1 MTQHKSPA
9 GVDSGMEHFG
19 YKESLARSIGSFGS
33 FAAGVSYIS
42 ILTGTFQL
50 FYFGFG
56 TAGPAYL
63 WSWPMVL
70 IGQLAVAL
78 CFMELA
84 AKYPI
89 CGSVYNW
96 SKILGSR
103 LVGWSSGWLMLTASI
118 VTLSAVVLALQLNLP
133 RLWSGFQIIGNGRG
147 TYDFATNA
155 VILGTVLI
163 VFTTVVNALGVR
175 LMTMINSAGVFIE
188 LIAACLIA
196 LFLAVNIKRGP
207 EIFFSAQG
215 YGAGKSW
222 GYLSDFL
229 VASLASGYVMY
240 GFDTASSLGEET
252 LEPRRTA
259 PRAIL
264 RAILASFVIGGAI
277 LAFAVMA
284 APNLRD
290 PQIGSSSGGLQY
302 IVEQVIWGPLGRI
315 FLVCIVVAV
324 TVCSLA
330 VHTAAIRLS
339 FAMAR
344 DNALPFGEKLARVNS
359 YTQTPIVPAVAI
371 GVIAELILVLNIGQ
385 PKIFTV
391 LTSIAVIMIYLAYLL
406 VTVPMLKMRLAGQW
420 PPADLA
426 AGRYFNMGGWGMW
439 VNIVAVLWG
448 AGMALNL
455 AWPREAVYGT
465 PWYNTWGAFVYIA
478 VILGAGLWWY
488 AVKGRRHIG
497 TLASHTLAAPK
508 EEASNEGHGDRD
520 RARPELARHV
530 LVESHRDQH

>member
-1 MTQHKSPA
+1 MVKNTATGRS
-9 GVDSGMEHFG
+9 DSGMEHFG
-19 YKESLARSIGSFGS
+19 YRESLDRSIGAFGS

-63 WSWPMVL
+63 WSWPLVL
-70 IGQLAVAL
+70 VGQLAVAL

-89 CGSVYNW
+89 AGSVYNW
-96 SKILGSR
+96 SKLLGSR
-103 LVGWSSGWLMLTASI
+103 IVGWSSGWLMLTASI
-118 VTLSAVVLALQLNLP
+118 VTLSAVALALQLNLP
-133 RLWSGFQIIGNGRG
+133 RLWRGFQLVGDG
-147 TYDFATNA
+147 TGPYDFATNA

-163 VFTTVVNALGVR
+163 VITTVINALGVR
-175 LMTMINSAGVFIE
+175 LMATINSAGVFVE
-188 LIAACLIA
+188 LIAACLIVIILA
-196 LFLAVNIKRGP
+196 LKTTRGP
-207 EIFFSAQG
+207 GVFFSTNG
-215 YGAGKSW
+215 YGAGTS
-222 GYLSDFL
+222 GGFLGAFL

-259 PRAIL
+259 PKAIL
-264 RAILASFVIGGAI
+264 RAILASFVIGGGI
-277 LAFAVMA
+277 LVFAVMS
-284 APNLRD
+284 APDLKD

-302 IVEQVIWGPLGRI
+302 IVEQVMWGPLGKI

-330 VHTAAIRLS
+330 VHTAAIRLT

-344 DNALPFGEKLARVNS
+344 DNALPFGHRLAHVNPD
-359 YTQTPIVPAVAI
+359 TQTPIVPAVLI
-371 GVIAELILVLNIGQ
+371 GVIAALILVINIGQ

-391 LTSIAVIMIYLAYLL
+391 LTSIAIIMIYLAYLM
-406 VTVPMLKMRLAGQW
+406 VTGPLLMKRLRGQW
-420 PPADLA
+420 PPPDLA
-426 AGRYFNMGGWGMW
+426 AGGYFSMGRWGLL
-439 VNIVAVLWG
+439 VNVVAVVWG

-455 AWPREAVYGT
+455 AWPREAVYGA

-478 VILGAGLWWY
+478 VILGAGLGWY
-488 AVKGRRHIG
+488 AVKGRHSIG
-497 TLASHTLAAPK
+497 TLASHAATP
-508 EEASNEGHGDRD
+508 APGDPPPSAALTRNLT
-520 RARPELARHV
+520 R
-530 LVESHRDQH
+530 

>member
-1 MTQHKSPA
+1 MAKNETTR
-9 GVDSGMEHFG
+9 GTDSGMEHFG

-70 IGQLAVAL
+70 VGQLAVAL

-84 AKYPI
+84 AKYPVA
-89 CGSVYNW
+89 GSVYNW
-96 SKILGSR
+96 SKLLGSR
-103 LVGWSSGWLMLTASI
+103 IVGWSSGWLMLTASI

-133 RLWSGFQIIGNGRG
+133 RLWSSFQIIGDGNGP
-147 TYDFATNA
+147 YDFATNA
-155 VILGTVLI
+155 VVLGTVLI
-163 VFTTVVNALGVR
+163 AFTTVVNALGVR
-175 LMTMINSAGVFIE
+175 LMAMINSAGVFVE

-196 LFLAVNIKRGP
+196 LFLAVNVRRGP
-207 EIFFSAQG
+207 EVFFSTNG
-215 YGAGKSW
+215 YGGGTSW
-222 GYLSDFL
+222 GYLSAFL

-252 LEPRRTA
+252 HEPRRTA

-277 LAFAVMA
+277 LVFAVLA

-290 PQIGSSSGGLQY
+290 PMIGSGSGGLQY
-302 IVEQVIWGPLGRI
+302 IVEQVMWGPLGKI
-315 FLVCIVVAV
+315 FLICIVVAV

-330 VHTAAIRLS
+330 VHTAAIRLT

-359 YTQTPIVPAVAI
+359 LTQTPIVPAVVI

-391 LTSIAVIMIYLAYLL
+391 LTSIAVIMIYLAYLM
-406 VTVPMLKMRLAGQW
+406 VTGPLLLKRLRGQW

-426 AGRYFNMGGWGMW
+426 AGGYFTMGRWGMP
-439 VNIVAVLWG
+439 VNMLAVFWG

-455 AWPREAVYGT
+455 AWPREVVYGT

-478 VILGAGLWWY
+478 AILGAGLVWY
-488 AVKGRRHIG
+488 ALKGRHHIG
-497 TLASHTLAAPK
+497 TLASHTLTAGAAP
-508 EEASNEGHGDRD
+508 APVG
-520 RARPELARHV
+520 
-530 LVESHRDQH
+530 

>member
-1 MTQHKSPA
+1 VVEMKPTGPS
-9 GVDSGMEHFG
+9 DSGMEHFG
-19 YKESLARSIGSFGS
+19 YKESLARSIGAFGS

-78 CFMELA
+78 CFMELS

-89 CGSVYNW
+89 AGSVYNW
-96 SKILGSR
+96 SKLLGSR
-103 LVGWSSGWLMLTASI
+103 IVGWSSGWLMLTASI

-133 RLWSGFQIIGNGRG
+133 RLWSGFQIVGDGTG
-147 TYDFATNA
+147 TYDFASNA

-175 LMTMINSAGVFIE
+175 WMSMINSAGVFVE

-196 LFLAVNIKRGP
+196 IFLALNIRRGP
-207 EIFFSAQG
+207 EVFFSIHG
-215 YGAGKSW
+215 YSAHHGWS
-222 GYLSDFL
+222 YLGDFL

-252 LEPRRTA
+252 HEPRRTA

-277 LAFAVMA
+277 LVFAVMA
-284 APNLRD
+284 APDLHD
-290 PQIGSSSGGLQY
+290 PKIGSGDGGLQY
-302 IVEQVIWGPLGRI
+302 IVEQVMWGPLGKI

-330 VHTAAIRLS
+330 VHTAAIRLA

-344 DNALPFGEKLARVNS
+344 DNALPFGEKLARVNAE
-359 YTQTPIVPAVAI
+359 TQTPIVPAVVI
-371 GVIAELILVLNIGQ
+371 GVIAEAILVLNIGQ

-391 LTSIAVIMIYLAYLL
+391 LTSIAVIMIYLAYLM
-406 VTVPMLKMRLAGQW
+406 VTGPMLKKRLQGHW

-426 AGRYFNMGGWGMW
+426 AGGYFTMGRWGTLI
-439 VNIVAVLWG
+439 NSVAVLWG

-478 VILGAGLWWY
+478 VILGAGVWWY
-488 AVKGRRHIG
+488 AARGSRHIG
-497 TLASHTLAAPK
+497 TLASHAL
-508 EEASNEGHGDRD
+508 R
-520 RARPELARHV
+520 
-530 LVESHRDQH
+530 